1 MKYIIKQ
8 SSPTSLENYKKE
20 IGACFDELPKIVKD
34 ELRHSLFDEQGGICC
49 YCGKR
54 ISDNYTSVIEHLY
67 PRGLKQYV
75 HLQLEYTNLLC
86 SCDGGV
92 SDRTGKSKAEKLK
105 CPSYCDNKK
114 NNRVLKVHPLCID
127 CEKKFG
133 YDEEGYIYGL
143 TPEARE
149 TIEILGLDCAT
160 LVNLRKAAIEPYVEQ
175 QQSDS
180 EWNQIIER
188 LNKKTNGIF
197 YSFCFAVI
205 YYIKNFKMAS

>member
-8 SSPTSLENYKKE
+8 SSPTSLEDYKKE

-92 SDRTGKSKAEKLK
+92 SDRTGKSKAEKRK
-105 CPSYCDNKK
+105 FPSYCDDKK

-143 TPEARE
+143 TPEACE

-197 YSFCFAVI
+197 SSFCFAVI

>member
-92 SDRTGKSKAEKLK
+92 SDRTGKSKAEKRK
-105 CPSYCDNKK
+105 FPSYCDDKK

-133 YDEEGYIYGL
+133 YDEEGHIYGL
-143 TPEARE
+143 TPEAGE

-188 LNKKTNGIF
+188 LKKKTNGIF
-197 YSFCFAVI
+197 SSFCFAVI

>member
-92 SDRTGKSKAEKLK
+92 SDRTGKSKAEKRK
-105 CPSYCDNKK
+105 FPSYCDDKK

-133 YDEEGYIYGL
+133 YDEEGQIYGL
-143 TPEARE
+143 TPEAGE

-188 LNKKTNGIF
+188 LKKKTNGIF
-197 YSFCFAVI
+197 SSFCFAVI

>member
-105 CPSYCDNKK
+105 FPSYCDDKK

-133 YDEEGYIYGL
+133 YDEEGHIYGL
-143 TPEARE
+143 TPEAGE

-188 LNKKTNGIF
+188 LKKKTNGIF
-197 YSFCFAVI
+197 SSFCFAVI